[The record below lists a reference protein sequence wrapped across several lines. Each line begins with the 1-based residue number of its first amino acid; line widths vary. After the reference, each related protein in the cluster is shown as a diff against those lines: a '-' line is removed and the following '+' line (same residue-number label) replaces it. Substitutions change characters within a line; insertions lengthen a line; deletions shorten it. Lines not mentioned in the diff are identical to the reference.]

1 MNIPR
6 IHPDTIEAVKER
18 VDIVDIIGEYVVL
31 RKRGKDYVGLCPFHG
46 EKTASFTV
54 SPGKQLYYCFGCGAG
69 GNSFKFLMELGKHS
83 FADVVLSLAQRY
95 QVPVKTLA
103 PEQQAQFQKE
113 LSLREQ
119 LYEILAITTQF
130 YQHGLRQPSGE
141 MAWNYLKQDRQ
152 FSEVTIQRFQLGYAP
167 GGWETLYHYLIEQK
181 RYPVTLVEQAG
192 LVQLRSSGKGYYDR
206 FRNRLMIP
214 IHDPQGR
221 VIGFGSRTL
230 TNEEPKYLNS
240 PDTPLFDKGKTLF
253 ALDKAKDHLGSEDRA
268 VLVEGYFDAI
278 ALHAAGIRTAIAALG
293 TAFSQAQLKLLLRY
307 DHSNQVVFNF
317 DADAA
322 GEKAAQRAIGE
333 IESLIAS
340 GQVQLRI
347 LQLPAGKD
355 ADEFLKSSPDAV
367 DQYRKLLQAAP
378 LWFDWQI
385 QQLLKNTDLKQ
396 ADQFQAVSQKMAQ
409 LLGKIEAQ
417 NLRDHYVSYCAQLL
431 SQEKNQYFKINTQ
444 DFKQIAQSL
453 NSAISHKRRNPSSKS
468 TTRSAV
474 PTTDQ
479 PREKNRL
486 EEAESLLLR
495 LYLHCPSFRWEI
507 CQEIQEKD
515 LIFNFSHHRQ
525 LWQTINEIQETID
538 PLKDPSNQLLSLLTD
553 YFLSQPDRLSWVEPL
568 FQLNEKTQEDL
579 FRAQSQVQEAI
590 RVIERTRMLNHRQY
604 CKQRFLN
611 LDLEKESDSFA
622 YYQQEFLLIDQQI
635 RAFDQENQ

>member
-1 MNIPR
+1 MSIPR
-6 IHPDTIEAVKER
+6 IHPDTIEAVKDR
-18 VDIVDIIGEYVVL
+18 VDIVDIISEYVVL
-31 RKRGKDYVGLCPFHG
+31 RKRGKDYIGLCPFHG
-46 EKTASFTV
+46 EKTPSFTV

-69 GNSFKFLMELGKHS
+69 GNSFKFLMELGKSS
-83 FADVVLSLAQRY
+83 FADVVLNLAQRY
-95 QVPVKTLA
+95 QIPVKTLA
-103 PEQQAQFQKE
+103 PQQQAQFQKE

-119 LYEILAITTQF
+119 LYEILAVTTQF
-130 YQHGLRQPSGE
+130 YQHALHQPSGE
-141 MAWNYLKQDRQ
+141 SAWHYLQQERQ
-152 FSEVTIQRFQLGYAP
+152 LSEAIIQRFQLGYAP

-192 LVQLRSSGKGYYDR
+192 LVQLRNSGNGYYDR

-253 ALDKAKDHLGSEDRA
+253 ALDKAKGNLGAKERA

-278 ALHAAGIRTAIAALG
+278 ALHAAGIETAVAALG

-307 DHSNQVVFNF
+307 DPSNQVVFNF

-367 DQYRKLLQAAP
+367 DQYRKLLTAAP

-385 QQLLKNTDLKQ
+385 QQLLKNSDLKQ
-396 ADQFQAVSQKMAQ
+396 ADQFQAVSQKMVQ

-417 NLRDHYVSYCAQLL
+417 TLRDHYVSYCAQLL
-431 SQEKNQYFKINTQ
+431 SQQKNQLFKINTQ

-453 NSAISHKRRNPSSKS
+453 NSAISHKRRNTTSKS
-468 TTRSAV
+468 TARSTGQ
-474 PTTDQ
+474 TTNQ

-495 LYLHCPSFRWEI
+495 LYLHCPPFRQAI
-507 CQEIQEKD
+507 CQEIQAKD

-525 LWQTINEIQETID
+525 LWRAINEIQQSID

-553 YFLSQPDRLSWVEPL
+553 YYLSVPDNFILI
-568 FQLNEKTQEDL
+568 
-579 FRAQSQVQEAI
+579 EA
-590 RVIERTRMLNHRQY
+590 
-604 CKQRFLN
+604 
-611 LDLEKESDSFA
+611 
-622 YYQQEFLLIDQQI
+622 
-635 RAFDQENQ
+635 AFPTE